1 MSILTREEERE
12 PCRERGERKR
22 RESEGV
28 RRAWGEGDRDGDRI
42 CHPPFPTPSPRTLLR
57 RASATCGAVSGM
69 THKQSE
75 AGRRGVIKRTGQS
88 GGSRRVKHED
98 RTAGGGIR
106 S

>member
-1 MSILTREEERE
+1 MFM
-12 PCRERGERKR
+12 
-22 RESEGV
+22 EGV
-28 RRAWGEGDRDGDRI
+28 GRGRWRWVGDGDRI
-42 CHPPFPTPSPRTLLR
+42 CPPPFPKPSPRTLLR
-57 RASATCGAVSGM
+57 RASATCGAVGGM

-88 GGSRRVKHED
+88 GGSRKVKHED